1 MVACTQWTACSLPAS
16 WGSNERYISISKDLK
31 IFCASWT
38 DVSSVENVMA
48 FGSALSPSS
57 LSDRSQP
64 YYLFGDKLPLPITVA
79 PPPRSIGVD
88 DDASLCLLLAQMPN
102 LTTLLPSFSTAI
114 NSAVDVVQNT
124 NWRCARRKGRL
135 EGISDLGPKHIGLG
149 IPMDFVNKYC
159 YLKDGFFTSG
169 TIRHRISR
177 LTSGINVIRTEL
189 NVESKVISKNQWH
202 FWSRWLSG

>member
-1 MVACTQWTACSLPAS
+1 MQSNARSRTHERQTDLLRETTMATSRDREYVTMVACTQCTACSLPAS
-16 WGSNERYISISKDLK
+16 WGSNERYISTSKDWK

-57 LSDRSQP
+57 LSLSNRSQP
-64 YYLFGDKLPLPITVA
+64 YYLFRDKLPLPITVA

-124 NWRCARRKGRL
+124 N
-135 EGISDLGPKHIGLG
+135 
-149 IPMDFVNKYC
+149 
-159 YLKDGFFTSG
+159 
-169 TIRHRISR
+169 
-177 LTSGINVIRTEL
+177 
-189 NVESKVISKNQWH
+189 
-202 FWSRWLSG
+202 